1 MRPVDDPIRETEEEV
16 QEILPR
22 RRSHRKPASDQL
34 LGFRNVL
41 NIIFMILALVGVVVY
56 VWFDSTVGTYI
67 VIGGMAFK
75 MVECCLRM
83 LR

>member
-1 MRPVDDPIRETEEEV
+1 MRPTEDPMNETEEV
-16 QEILPR
+16 QEGLPR
-22 RRSHRKPASDQL
+22 HRRHRKPASDQL

-41 NIIFMILALVGVVVY
+41 NIIFMVLAIIGVVVY
-56 VWFDSTVGTYI
+56 LWFDSTIGTYI

-75 MVECCLRM
+75 MVECCIRM

>member
-1 MRPVDDPIRETEEEV
+1 MTTDYNDSENNLSDGLST
-16 QEILPR
+16 R

-34 LGFRNVL
+34 LGLRNVL
-41 NIIFMILALVGVVVY
+41 NIIFMLLAVIGVCIY
-56 VWFDSTVGTYI
+56 VWGDSTIGTYVI
-67 VIGGMAFK
+67 IGGMAFK

>member
-1 MRPVDDPIRETEEEV
+1 MRPTEDPINEIEEV
-16 QEILPR
+16 QEGLPR
-22 RRSHRKPASDQL
+22 YRRHRKPASDQL

-41 NIIFMILALVGVVVY
+41 NIIFMVLAIIGVVVY
-56 VWFDSTVGTYI
+56 LCVDSTIGTYI

-75 MVECCLRM
+75 MVECCIRM

>member
-1 MRPVDDPIRETEEEV
+1 MRPTEDPVTETEGA
-16 QEILPR
+16 QEGFPR

-41 NIIFMILALVGVVVY
+41 NIIFMILALIGVVVY

-75 MVECCLRM
+75 MVECCIRM

>member
-1 MRPVDDPIRETEEEV
+1 MRPTEDLVNGPEET
-16 QEILPR
+16 QEGFPR

-41 NIIFMILALVGVVVY
+41 NIIFMVLAIIGVVIY
-56 VWFDSTVGTYI
+56 VWFDSTIGTYI
-67 VIGGMAFK
+67 VIGAMAFK

-83 LR
+83 LK